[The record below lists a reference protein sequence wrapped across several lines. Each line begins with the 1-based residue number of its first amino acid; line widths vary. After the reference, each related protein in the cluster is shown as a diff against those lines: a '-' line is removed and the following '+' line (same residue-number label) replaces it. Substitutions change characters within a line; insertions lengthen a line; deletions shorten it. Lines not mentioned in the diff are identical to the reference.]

1 MSASWVGKRGGSAAW
16 VIGVERVRDRSD
28 RVAAWVIGVES
39 VRDQSERVRGWP
51 E

>member
-1 MSASWVGKRGGSAAW
+1 MRDRSDKAAAW

-28 RVAAWVIGVES
+28 RAATWLIGVER
-39 VRDQSERVRGWP
+39 VRDQSKSERPAGVR